1 MHTFICFIHYR
12 LDVCVYVSHL
22 SFVLPF
28 PGMTRCLFLCQ
39 THLQGLNNSQST
51 SHAKTLK
58 MPLCLIF
65 PSTLILFWVL
75 FFLLLYI
82 IKHKNSTKKTL
93 NQEENKPN
101 AP

>member
-1 MHTFICFIHYR
+1 MHTLICFIHYR
-12 LDVCVYVSHL
+12 LDVCLYVSHL

-28 PGMTRCLFLCQ
+28 PGITRCLFLCQ

-65 PSTLILFWVL
+65 SLYSHSFLGP
-75 FFLLLYI
+75 FLLLYI
-82 IKHKNSTKKTL
+82 IKHKNSTKKLT
-93 NQEENKPN
+93 QEENKPN